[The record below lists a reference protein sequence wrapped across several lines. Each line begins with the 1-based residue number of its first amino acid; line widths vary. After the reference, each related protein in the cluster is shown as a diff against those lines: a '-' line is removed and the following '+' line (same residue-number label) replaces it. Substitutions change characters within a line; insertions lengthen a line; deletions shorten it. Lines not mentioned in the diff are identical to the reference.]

1 MLSTS
6 WSLVFEKIILG
17 MMLAVPIGPVSVAM
31 IKKGLEKGFYAA
43 FSVRLGGAIG
53 NILCLFMVYWG
64 LLPLMRQFIVMS
76 VLGLVGSLLLLWM
89 GINTFVKNTNIACS
103 LSSATKY
110 DNGLIQG
117 FYLSVINP
125 VAFVFWSGVFVVH
138 FKIDESFLFNLFII
152 VGVLIWGA
160 ILSATVSLSKS
171 ILNKSIISIL
181 TKGAGLLM
189 IFYSFKY
196 AYNAFQDFNNSLPI
210 GHSALRSAQL
220 VS

>member
-43 FSVRLGGAIG
+43 FRVRLGGAIG

-89 GINTFVKNTNIACS
+89 GIK
-103 LSSATKY
+103 
-110 DNGLIQG
+110 
-117 FYLSVINP
+117 
-125 VAFVFWSGVFVVH
+125 
-138 FKIDESFLFNLFII
+138 
-152 VGVLIWGA
+152 
-160 ILSATVSLSKS
+160 
-171 ILNKSIISIL
+171 
-181 TKGAGLLM
+181 
-189 IFYSFKY
+189 
-196 AYNAFQDFNNSLPI
+196 
-210 GHSALRSAQL
+210 QL